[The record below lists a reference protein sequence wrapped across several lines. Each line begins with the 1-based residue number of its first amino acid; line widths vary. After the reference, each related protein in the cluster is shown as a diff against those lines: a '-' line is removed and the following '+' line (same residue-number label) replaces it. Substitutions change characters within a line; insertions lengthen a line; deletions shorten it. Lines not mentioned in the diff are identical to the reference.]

1 MSQTRSIDL
10 PSDST
15 FAVAMRTQQQAEREE
30 QQRIK
35 NLVLNYDL
43 TDDQQDGEPPS
54 FHYIRTHNSNRVRL
68 VGKGKLN
75 ESLAARNY
83 RGSQSQHSTASTA
96 AYPPQATSTGGDKR
110 RVSQDSGYSSPPP
123 RLPALSQLPSA
134 TPGFNRTNQHADRP
148 EGAFENHPQI
158 QPSRLDKSGN
168 TRSKQ
173 RSRKLQLGDI
183 DWYGR
188 RTVPPTSDAP
198 ATQISL
204 DSYVVDKSRGR
215 GQRHGPRTDSQRKA
229 SGDPQ

>member
-1 MSQTRSIDL
+1 
-10 PSDST
+10 
-15 FAVAMRTQQQAEREE
+15 MRTQQQAEREE

-43 TDDQQDGEPPS
+43 TDDQQDGEEPS
-54 FHYIRTHNSNRVRL
+54 FHYIQTSNQNTTRL

-75 ESLAARNY
+75 ESLPTRNN
-83 RGSQSQHSTASTA
+83 RGGHAQRSA
-96 AYPPQATSTGGDKR
+96 AYKAAHPPQQSGTGGDKR
-110 RVSQDSGYSSPPP
+110 RESQDSGYSSPPAL
-123 RLPALSQLPSA
+123 LPAFAQPSFA
-134 TPGFNRTNQHADRP
+134 TPSTNRPPTQHADET
-148 EGAFENHPQI
+148 EGTFENHPQI

-188 RTVPPTSDAP
+188 RTTPTPPDQP
-198 ATQISL
+198 ASQISL

-215 GQRHGPRTDSQRKA
+215 GRGNRQGSRTEGQRTA
-229 SGDPQ
+229 SGGLQQGKNDRKDK

>member
-1 MSQTRSIDL
+1 
-10 PSDST
+10 
-15 FAVAMRTQQQAEREE
+15 MRTQQQAEREE

-43 TDDQQDGEPPS
+43 TDDQQDGDSPS
-54 FHYIRTHNSNRVRL
+54 FHYIRSHNSNRVRL

-75 ESLAARNY
+75 ESLPARSN
-83 RGSQSQHSTASTA
+83 RGSQPQHSTASKA
-96 AYPPQATSTGGDKR
+96 AYPSPANSTGGDKR

-123 RLPALSQLPSA
+123 ISSALTQLSSV
-134 TPGFNRTNQHADRP
+134 TTGSNRTNQHADRTQ
-148 EGAFENHPQI
+148 GAFENHPQI

-188 RTVPPTSDAP
+188 RKASSSTPASDAP

-215 GQRHGPRTDSQRKA
+215 GHRHGPRTDSQREA
-229 SGDPQ
+229 SGDLQ

>member
-1 MSQTRSIDL
+1 
-10 PSDST
+10 
-15 FAVAMRTQQQAEREE
+15 MRTQQQAEREE

-43 TDDQQDGEPPS
+43 TDDQQDGEAPS
-54 FHYIRTHNSNRVRL
+54 FHYIRTSGNNRVRL

-75 ESLAARNY
+75 ESLPTRNH
-83 RGSQSQHSTASTA
+83 RGSHSQHSTASHA
-96 AYPPQATSTGGDKR
+96 AYPPQQLNAGGDKR

-123 RLPALSQLPSA
+123 LLPVSA
-134 TPGFNRTNQHADRP
+134 QPTLATLATNRTIQHADRP
-148 EGAFENHPQI
+148 EGTFENHPQI

-188 RTVPPTSDAP
+188 RSTSSPASPLRP

-204 DSYVVDKSRGR
+204 DSYVVDKSRG
-215 GQRHGPRTDSQRKA
+215 HGPSRGSRTDGRRTA
-229 SGDPQ
+229 PSGDLQ

>member
-1 MSQTRSIDL
+1 
-10 PSDST
+10 
-15 FAVAMRTQQQAEREE
+15 MRTQQQAEREE

-43 TDDQQDGEPPS
+43 TDDQQDGDSPS
-54 FHYIRTHNSNRVRL
+54 FHYVRTHNSNRVRL

-75 ESLAARNY
+75 ESLPARSN
-83 RGSQSQHSTASTA
+83 RGSQPQHSTASKA
-96 AYPPQATSTGGDKR
+96 AYPSPANSIGGEKR

-123 RLPALSQLPSA
+123 ISSALTQLSSDN
-134 TPGFNRTNQHADRP
+134 TETNRTNQHADRTQ
-148 EGAFENHPQI
+148 GAFENHPQI
-158 QPSRLDKSGN
+158 QPSRMDKSGN

-183 DWYGR
+183 DWYDR
-188 RTVPPTSDAP
+188 RKASPTPASEKP

-215 GQRHGPRTDSQRKA
+215 GRRHDSRSDSQREA
-229 SGDPQ
+229 SGDLQ